1 VEKILIAGIDPGT
14 VSGYAIIDIEGNLVS
29 IGSERELTTGDLIL
43 KIIKHGKIYAIG
55 SDVYPCPNLT
65 NKIATRIG
73 VRVISP
79 DHDLKYLEKIK
90 IVDTYLKK
98 QKKIIKINNKH
109 EKDAL
114 AAALYGLKKIN
125 GLLKKIDDHLKE
137 HNKIYLKEQVKRRV
151 LVDNVPIV
159 EALRE
164 LS

>member
-1 VEKILIAGIDPGT
+1 MEKILIAGIDPGT
-14 VSGYAIIDIEGNLVS
+14 VSGYAIIDIDGNLVS
-29 IGSERELTTGDLIL
+29 LGSERELTTGDLIL

-90 IVDTYLKK
+90 IVDTY
-98 QKKIIKINNKH
+98 
-109 EKDAL
+109 
-114 AAALYGLKKIN
+114 
-125 GLLKKIDDHLKE
+125 KIDDHLKE